1 MPIKCLEQ
9 ELVSRKCLAGT
20 TFITVI
26 IMVKDLQGILEK

>member
-9 ELVSRKCLAGT
+9 ELVYRKHLAVT
-20 TFITVI
+20 IFITVI